1 MISATG
7 QTQKSLEA
15 AARAA
20 FKGNQLMPREAALRA
35 WLAAGLELHKLD
47 AICKKASQGRGL
59 MDRLP
64 ERVSVELLKSGA
76 LSWWASEWATFEVL
90 TFKTVAGF
98 ELSGGNK
105 KGLTP
110 LGRTLVLAACV
121 PGVSRSREKSAK
133 LCLAHGAWARD
144 QVKQA
149 WPILMDALDA
159 YAQLRGFNEG
169 KAAWHYVEEA
179 LRNWKRLGVDPTLM
193 SQARIRAEQA
203 CTNGRAL
210 GEWKRAACHA
220 IGEDSVCVLQ
230 AVRAG
235 SAQAGVDIDVS
246 SEGAGAGPEA
256 KGWLL
261 LARAA
266 KAQALDCFK
275 VLMAAE
281 ARSAWIRSDG
291 SVGGVAEV
299 LKALA
304 ARAASRPEMGELFL
318 SFSMVAAAKLR
329 ALGMSANLAAQA
341 VEHAGSKA
349 FPAGGTARARSV
361 REEITLRQS
370 MALAADAKTTMACAA
385 GVPSGEGQAKKKAP
399 RL

>member
-1 MISATG
+1 MIAATG
-7 QTQKSLEA
+7 RTKKSLEA

-20 FKGNQLMPREAALRA
+20 FKGNQLMPLEAALRA

-47 AICKKASQGRGL
+47 AICKKASKGRGL

-64 ERVSVELLKSGA
+64 EHVTVELLESGV
-76 LSWWASEWATFEVL
+76 LSWWASVWAEPDDLNFMN
-90 TFKTVAGF
+90 FKKAAGF
-98 ELSGGNK
+98 EWSDPTNRKNLN
-105 KGLTP
+105 P
-110 LGRTLVLAACV
+110 MGRTLVLAAWV
-121 PGVSRSREKSAK
+121 PDVGRSWEKSAK
-133 LCLAHGAWARD
+133 LCLAHAAWARD

-149 WPILMDALDA
+149 WPILMDEIDA
-159 YAQLRGFNEG
+159 HAQLKGFNEG
-169 KAAWHYVEEA
+169 KAASQYVEEA

-193 SQARIRAEQA
+193 SQARMRAEQA
-203 CTNGRAL
+203 CNKGRAL

-220 IGEDSVCVLQ
+220 IDEDSVHVLQ

-246 SEGAGAGPEA
+246 SEGAGAGPEG

-291 SVGGVAEV
+291 SVGGGGRSIKSV
-299 LKALA
+299 
-304 ARAASRPEMGELFL
+304 SRPCHVQARDGGAVFVIFYGG
-318 SFSMVAAAKLR
+318 SSQVACTWDVC
-329 ALGMSANLAAQA
+329 G
-341 VEHAGSKA
+341 
-349 FPAGGTARARSV
+349 PGGTGRGACGLKGVSNGRSGTGTLGARGDHTKA
-361 REEITLRQS
+361 I
-370 MALAADAKTTMACAA
+370 DGA
-385 GVPSGEGQAKKKAP
+385 G
-399 RL
+399 R